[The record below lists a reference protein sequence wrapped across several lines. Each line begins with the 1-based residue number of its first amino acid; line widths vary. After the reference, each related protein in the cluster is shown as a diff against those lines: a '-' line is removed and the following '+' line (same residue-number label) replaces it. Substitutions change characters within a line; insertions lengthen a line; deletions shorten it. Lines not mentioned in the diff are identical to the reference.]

1 MGNKNKSWTHSTPLN
16 NLAINVYGWENN
28 KVIIYRI
35 SNQPYDVKR
44 INTLL
49 LEQDEKSHYVLIKN
63 LSRLLNSKNDKQMFY
78 CERCLIGF
86 TRDDLLQSHLVECR
100 GINEQAVRIQMPTEN
115 NKSIKFIN
123 HKKQLKAPWVI
134 YADFESIIKKIEG
147 PLLSTDK
154 SFTHKSSIQEACGF
168 CLRVVRSDGFSPGLV
183 FYRGPDC
190 IQEFLK
196 QLKEAEPF
204 FKQSLK
210 NRKKRYNLTPE
221 EYQSYNNADTC
232 WICGEQ
238 GFDNSNKKICLG
250 QEAYCL
256 KCAVELTDD
265 YEVCS
270 ERIKDFKELKKQTK
284 CKNCNKKFMR
294 KDKVIDHD
302 HITGKYRG
310 AAHSSCNIKLR
321 IDPDKIKIPVFFH
334 NLRGYDAH
342 LIMQH
347 IGEQDGTLSCIPNNR
362 EKYVSF
368 SWRQLEFKDSAQ
380 FLLASLDKLVKSNKK
395 ETFKHT
401 QKGQTNEEFELLIRK
416 GVYPYEY
423 MDSWERFDETKLPS
437 IENFYS
443 SLSASSISPE
453 DYNHAIKVWKTFK
466 CKTLGDY
473 HDLYLKTDVNLLTDV
488 FENFRNICL
497 QQYKLDPAN
506 YYTSP
511 GLSWDALLKKT
522 NANLELL
529 TDYDMHLL
537 VERGLRGGISM
548 VSNRYAKANNP
559 LLKEY
564 DSNKKSSYIMYLD
577 ANNLYGWAMVQHLP
591 TSGFKW
597 SSASIED
604 ILQHPVDDKVGYI
617 CEVDLEYPK
626 ELHQMHNDYPL
637 APEKLEVQKEWLSKY
652 QHNLMTTSSCLKVKK
667 LVPNLMPKQKYVVHY
682 RNLQLY
688 ISLGMKITKLHRTLE
703 FKQEPWMVPY
713 IKMNTELRKQ
723 ADSDFE
729 KDFFKLMNNSV
740 FGKTMENLRKRINVH
755 LVKGVNEIDK
765 LKKLVAKPSF
775 NAFKMFNENLVAV
788 HMHKDTL
795 KLNRPI
801 YVGMSILDLSKHLMY
816 DFYYNHLKRQYSCC
830 NLLYTD
836 TDSFILHVET
846 DDVYKDIKD
855 NQSQY
860 DTSNYNNK
868 HFLFSNEN
876 KKVLGKFK
884 DELGGVPISEYVGLR
899 PKMYSVITKEEEIRK
914 AKGIKKNVVK
924 NQITHENYLD
934 CLFEGKTFKHQ
945 MNMLRSYNH
954 QIYGINVNKTSLSP
968 LDTKRW
974 ISDDGINTLAF
985 GHFKANYFKVE
996 GGSCVS
1002 SGTTSS
1008 SSLTKPRLGA
1018 RLFVP
1023 WCK

>member
-1 MGNKNKSWTHSTPLN
+1 
-16 NLAINVYGWENN
+16 
-28 KVIIYRI
+28 
-35 SNQPYDVKR
+35 
-44 INTLL
+44 
-49 LEQDEKSHYVLIKN
+49 
-63 LSRLLNSKNDKQMFY
+63 
-78 CERCLIGF
+78 
-86 TRDDLLQSHLVECR
+86 
-100 GINEQAVRIQMPTEN
+100 
-115 NKSIKFIN
+115 
-123 HKKQLKAPWVI
+123 
-134 YADFESIIKKIEG
+134 
-147 PLLSTDK
+147 
-154 SFTHKSSIQEACGF
+154 
-168 CLRVVRSDGFSPGLV
+168 
-183 FYRGPDC
+183 
-190 IQEFLK
+190 
-196 QLKEAEPF
+196 
-204 FKQSLK
+204 
-210 NRKKRYNLTPE
+210 
-221 EYQSYNNADTC
+221 
-232 WICGEQ
+232 
-238 GFDNSNKKICLG
+238 
-250 QEAYCL
+250 
-256 KCAVELTDD
+256 
-265 YEVCS
+265 
-270 ERIKDFKELKKQTK
+270 
-284 CKNCNKKFMR
+284 
-294 KDKVIDHD
+294 
-302 HITGKYRG
+302 
-310 AAHSSCNIKLR
+310 
-321 IDPDKIKIPVFFH
+321 
-334 NLRGYDAH
+334 
-342 LIMQH
+342 MQY

-362 EKYVSF
+362 EKYISF

-401 QKGQTNEEFELLIRK
+401 LKGQTNEEFELLIRK

-423 MDSWERFDETKLPS
+423 MDSWERFDETKLPP

-522 NANLELL
+522 NVNLELL

-559 LLKEY
+559 LLE
-564 DSNKKSSYIMYLD
+564 DFDPNKKSSYIMYLD

-604 ILQHPVDDKVGYI
+604 ILNHPINDKVGYI
-617 CEVDLEYPK
+617 CEVDLEYPDG
-626 ELHQMHNDYPL
+626 LHQMHNDYPL

-652 QHNLMTTSSCLKVKK
+652 QQDLNPTKSSLKVKK

-703 FKQEPWMVPY
+703 FNQEPWMAPY
-713 IKMNTELRKQ
+713 IMMNTELRKQ
-723 ADSDFE
+723 ANSDFE

-816 DFYYNHLKRQYSCC
+816 DFYYNQLKQQYSCC

-974 ISDDGINTLAF
+974 IFDDGINTLAF
-985 GHFKANYFKVE
+985 GHYTILK
-996 GGSCVS
+996 
-1002 SGTTSS
+1002 
-1008 SSLTKPRLGA
+1008 
-1018 RLFVP
+1018 
-1023 WCK
+1023 